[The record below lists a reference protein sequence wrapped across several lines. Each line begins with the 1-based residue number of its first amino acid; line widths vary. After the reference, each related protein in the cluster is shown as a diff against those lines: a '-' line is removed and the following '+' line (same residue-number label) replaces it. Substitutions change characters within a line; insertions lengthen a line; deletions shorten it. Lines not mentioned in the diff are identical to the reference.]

1 MSAWNWIQVAAALGV
16 AIIMAAGRKLP
27 AWLGFIFMGAVSVM
41 IIAVGVAGKSYRFA
55 PLGVAALVSTGLA
68 WGSGAA
74 SQPQGD
80 DDTLGGTSDNIP
92 GWAWIVIA
100 VLLVAGIVIGLAL
113 KN

>member
-1 MSAWNWIQVAAALGV
+1 MSAWNWIQLAAAVGV
-16 AIIMAAGRKLP
+16 ALIMAAGRKLP
-27 AWLGFIFMGAVSVM
+27 AWLGFIFMGAVSIL
-41 IIAVGVAGKSYRFA
+41 IIVVGVVGKSYRFA
-55 PLGVAALVSTGLA
+55 PLGVAALASTGIA
-68 WGSGAA
+68 WVSGAI

-100 VLLVAGIVIGLAL
+100 VLMVAGIVIGLVL